1 MNTPSTTPPLGQRWF
16 NQHAP
21 TPFKSNQRLG
31 VRFVRDDI
39 AVSVRKSSLFS
50 LGLTTKKD
58 FPVNLVDISS
68 RGILIASPIK
78 LNISKKISLN
88 LCFADQREFDI
99 IGTVT
104 RKQDGE
110 GLFYGIKFDKVNN
123 HFADYL
129 IVSQK
134 NLTFK

>member
-1 MNTPSTTPPLGQRWF
+1 MNDTSGTPPTGQRWF

-31 VRFVRDDI
+31 IRFVRDDI
-39 AVSVRKSSLFS
+39 AVSVRKSGMFS
-50 LGLTTKKD
+50 LGLTAKKD
-58 FPVNLVDISS
+58 FPVSLVDVSS
-68 RGILIASPIK
+68 RGLLIASPIK

-88 LCFADQREFDI
+88 LCFADQREFEI

-110 GLFYGIKFDKVNN
+110 GLLYGIKFDKVNN
-123 HFADYL
+123 RFADYL

>member
-1 MNTPSTTPPLGQRWF
+1 MNDPSNNPPLGQRWF

-21 TPFKSNQRLG
+21 TPFKTNQRLG
-31 VRFVRDDI
+31 VRFIRDDI
-39 AVSVRKSSLFS
+39 TVSIHKSSMFS
-50 LGLTTKKD
+50 LGLTARKD
-58 FPVNLVDISS
+58 FTVSLVDISS
-68 RGILIASPIK
+68 RGLLIASPIK

-99 IGTVT
+99 MGTVT

-110 GLFYGIKFDKVNN
+110 GLLYGIKFDKVNN
-123 HFADYL
+123 RFADYL